1 MRRLLASATILSAI
15 GAAACAPPAL
25 ADNAP
30 VRPALAAGPSL
41 STTDAAS
48 PLKGPFYGKQTKV
61 DIWGHV
67 VVAPGQDT
75 SHGGSTT
82 QSLGVSP
89 PGTSDG
95 GA

>member
-1 MRRLLASATILSAI
+1 MRRLLASATILSAL
-15 GAAACAPPAL
+15 GAAACAPTDPAN
-25 ADNAP
+25 NA
-30 VRPALAAGPSL
+30 RFSQALAAGPSL

-48 PLKGPFYGKQTKV
+48 PLKDPFYGKHTV
-61 DIWGHV
+61 MDIWGHV
-67 VVAPGQDT
+67 VLAPGEDT

-89 PGTSDG
+89 PGASDG